1 MVVVAQAAGYV
12 GDVVEVL
19 GMGEAPHGE
28 QIEAAGLQFGAEP
41 DPALP
46 RMRVSGSML
55 AISVIFGARE
65 GKTFMKPRLTSGEME
80 TIWS

>member
-28 QIEAAGLQFGAEP
+28 QIEAAGLQFGCRA
-41 DPALP
+41 
-46 RMRVSGSML
+46 
-55 AISVIFGARE
+55 
-65 GKTFMKPRLTSGEME
+65 
-80 TIWS
+80 